1 MTRIFGLLPDAA
13 AGAAGVAGA
22 AFCACA
28 SAPELI
34 AAAAASVDV
43 PNRMLRRLSALSF
56 EEFGV
61 RAPGCLLLVLP
72 LAIPLSS
79 CSRSA
84 ITALLRPFSHSE
96 TRDGWSTYRSLPH
109 AAPPAGS
116 GGNSSV
122 RTDASRP

>member
-1 MTRIFGLLPDAA
+1 MTRIFGLLPDTA

-28 SAPELI
+28 SAPEVI

-61 RAPGCLLLVLP
+61 RAPGCLLLVP

-79 CSRSA
+79 RSRPA